1 MRHRSQEKLRGLCL
15 SLLVFGALGC
25 GDDPAAPAGQ
35 TGPAGQTAA
44 TLVPGWAEQ
53 ICQYW
58 RRRDGSCDQ
67 TALVA
72 DYEDCM
78 RTKGVPEFERLSKAG
93 VRTRMRFRGQE
104 RVMNLCLEQR
114 SWVITEAGRAHQL
127 GKPRKAAPPS

>member
-15 SLLVFGALGC
+15 SLLVFGALAC
-25 GDDPAAPAGQ
+25 GEDPAAPAGKAPSTPRDDWTQ
-35 TGPAGQTAA
+35 H
-44 TLVPGWAEQ
+44 LCES
-53 ICQYW
+53 W

-78 RTKGVPEFERLSKAG
+78 RTQGVPEFERLSKAG
-93 VRTRMRFRGQE
+93 LRTRMRFRGQE

-114 SWVITEAGRAHQL
+114 SWMITEEGRAHQL
-127 GKPRKAAPPS
+127 GAVRKAAPPS